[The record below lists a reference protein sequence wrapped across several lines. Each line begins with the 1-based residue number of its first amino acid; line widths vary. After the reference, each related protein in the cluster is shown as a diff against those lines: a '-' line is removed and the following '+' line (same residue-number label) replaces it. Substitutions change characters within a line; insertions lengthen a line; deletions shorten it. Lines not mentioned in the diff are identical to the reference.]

1 MMLAMCLATVAGL
14 MTSSAPMP
22 LLLRPSATSLAICS
36 SLGVSALGGEGA
48 GAMAIAG
55 NAAPADSAAVTGAA
69 VGSSAT
75 AIAAAGD
82 SSRPRAHS
90 SATAASPSWR
100 AGAR

>member
-36 SLGVSALGGEGA
+36 SLGVSALGGA
-48 GAMAIAG
+48 AKAIAAI
-55 NAAPADSAAVTGAA
+55 AAPADSAAVAGAA
-69 VGSSAT
+69 GGSSAR